1 MADGV
6 RCHTIFRMIFDCL
19 LMLIQVYTCQKPQL
33 KRCKFF
39 LWDDD
44 AQIREKHTLLSNSRS
59 EPDTPKKTPSKS
71 VQVGGL
77 LTPGTGTSYGNGGG
91 STMRGAQTEP
101 RRRLDFS
108 TQKQQTPTKVRKS
121 STLSSDEEA
130 YSWDE
135 SLDNEVGNLLGGSS
149 SSTTTRP
156 RQPIFTPNKAPRT
169 ATNTSPGK
177 RKLDDVFNDDDD
189 DKSPPYSESAPT
201 TQSSSTTAP
210 FSFSS
215 VEVSAT
221 PTPRRFQDVLSA
233 QGAASNQAS
242 DLELNILSIL
252 DRHDVV
258 VPTTAR
264 DELVA
269 LVDQHHLKTQ
279 GIIRGRDISRMA
291 LKKKDE
297 EIQALRERIERLETE
312 REMDKVVI
320 SCLRDNNNK

>member
-1 MADGV
+1 
-6 RCHTIFRMIFDCL
+6 MIK
-19 LMLIQVYTCQKPQL
+19 VYTCQKPQP

-44 AQIREKHTLLSNSRS
+44 AQIREKHTLISNSRS
-59 EPDTPKKTPSKS
+59 ELDTPKKSPSKS
-71 VQVGGL
+71 TRVGGL
-77 LTPGTGTSYGNGGG
+77 LTPGTGTSYGNR
-91 STMRGAQTEP
+91 STVRGAQTEA

-108 TQKQQTPTKVRKS
+108 LQTPTKARKS

-149 SSTTTRP
+149 SSTTRP
-156 RQPIFTPNKAPRT
+156 KQPTFTPNKAPRT
-169 ATNTSPGK
+169 ATNTSPSK

-189 DKSPPYSESAPT
+189 DKPPPYSESAPT
-201 TQSSSTTAP
+201 TQSSSTTASL
-210 FSFSS
+210 SFSP
-215 VEVSAT
+215 VEASAT
-221 PTPRRFQDVLSA
+221 PTPRRYKDVLSA
-233 QGAASNQAS
+233 QGATSHNQPS
-242 DLELNILSIL
+242 DLASNILSIL
-252 DRHDVV
+252 DRHDVG

-269 LVDQHHLKTQ
+269 SLDQHHLKTQ

-297 EIQALRERIERLETE
+297 EIQALKARIERLETE

>member
-1 MADGV
+1 MS
-6 RCHTIFRMIFDCL
+6 
-19 LMLIQVYTCQKPQL
+19 IQVYTCQKPQP

-71 VQVGGL
+71 VQLGGL
-77 LTPGTGTSYGNGGG
+77 LTPGTGTSYGNSDG
-91 STMRGAQTEP
+91 STARGAQTEP

-108 TQKQQTPTKVRKS
+108 SQQQTPTKIRKS

-149 SSTTTRP
+149 SSTTRP
-156 RQPIFTPNKAPRT
+156 RQPIFTPNKTPRT
-169 ATNTSPGK
+169 ATNTSPSK
-177 RKLDDVFNDDDD
+177 RKLDDVFDDND
-189 DKSPPYSESAPT
+189 KPPPYSESVST

-215 VEVSAT
+215 IEVSAT
-221 PTPRRFQDVLSA
+221 PTPRRYKDVLSA
-233 QGAASNQAS
+233 QGEATSHNQPS
-242 DLELNILSIL
+242 DLASKILSIL

-264 DELVA
+264 DEFVTL
-269 LVDQHHLKTQ
+269 LDQHHLKTQ

-297 EIQALRERIERLETE
+297 EIQTLKSRIERLETE

-320 SCLRDNNNK
+320 SCLRDNNTK